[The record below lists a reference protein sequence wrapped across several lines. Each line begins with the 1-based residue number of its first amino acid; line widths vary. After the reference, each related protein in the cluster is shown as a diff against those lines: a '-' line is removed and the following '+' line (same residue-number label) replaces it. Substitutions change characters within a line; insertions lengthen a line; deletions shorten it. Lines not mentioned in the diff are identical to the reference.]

1 MNLKNVDKLD
11 LQESKKLLDTL
22 FLIFLLRKAFSGDV
36 VLEFIECIAMASKA
50 SQSELNGQLHDS
62 LT

>member
-1 MNLKNVDKLD
+1 MMNLKNVDKLD

-36 VLEFIECIAMASKA
+36 VLELFYWMHSHGKQSISKRIEWTI
-50 SQSELNGQLHDS
+50 
-62 LT
+62 TW

>member
-1 MNLKNVDKLD
+1 MMNLKNVDQLD

-36 VLEFIECIAMASKA
+36 VLEFM
-50 SQSELNGQLHDS
+50 
-62 LT
+62 